1 MSIKGVKAREILDSR
16 GYPTIEVEILTAKG
30 IFRADV
36 PSGTSTGKFEAHEL
50 RDNQKKRYDGKGF
63 KKAITA
69 INNISKKLIGMDPKN
84 QKEIDMRLI
93 NLDGT
98 IDKSSIGANALLG
111 ISIAVCKAGAAESNM
126 PLFEYIKKNN
136 LSQPSPVQERAKGE
150 VEIISDSKYVILGI
164 TEWIFGWQ
172 KNNWRNAA
180 KKPVLNKELWEE
192 LYTLTQELKP
202 KWTYVKGHNENKMNN
217 RADLIATSFAEGEPV
232 KLKRNAG

>member
-1 MSIKGVKAREILDSR
+1 M
-16 GYPTIEVEILTAKG
+16 
-30 IFRADV
+30 
-36 PSGTSTGKFEAHEL
+36 
-50 RDNQKKRYDGKGF
+50 
-63 KKAITA
+63 
-69 INNISKKLIGMDPKN
+69 
-84 QKEIDMRLI
+84 
-93 NLDGT
+93 
-98 IDKSSIGANALLG
+98 
-111 ISIAVCKAGAAESNM
+111 
-126 PLFEYIKKNN
+126 
-136 LSQPSPVQERAKGE
+136 
-150 VEIISDSKYVILGI
+150 ILGI